1 MTGAKTNRH
10 YLPAFTVL
18 LVLSLLVF
26 HGALY
31 SQQGKKSEKLKQT
44 KERLEQEIKY
54 TTELLEK
61 TQKSKQVSLNKVK
74 ILRKQIKT
82 RENLINAINQELQE
96 MDVQLTYESMQVER
110 MSKQLQDLKSEYARM
125 IAHAYRTMNGHNKLM
140 FIFSAKDF
148 NQAYQRMKYYQQYSE
163 YRKTQAARIQASQ
176 QQIDRHRHELATI
189 RDQKIGLVGSQ
200 TKEKQKLDLE
210 REENDKNV
218 KGFSSQEKQLMAT
231 LKTKQQ
237 AAAKL
242 NSEIEKAIN
251 AEIRASEERLRKKE
265 SMDKKN
271 LAKSPADKA
280 KAPASTGKLELTP
293 VEVKLSSSFSANQG
307 KLPWPCDR
315 GFISESF
322 GEHAHPVL
330 KHVMVRNN
338 GIDIMTDQG
347 APVRSVFSGRISKV
361 MSFQQLNKV
370 VIIRHGEYLT
380 VYSNLGDV
388 IVKEGDEV
396 KARQIIGKVEGSAE
410 EQRQELHFEL
420 WKGKTILDPESWLA
434 TK

>member
-1 MTGAKTNRH
+1 
-10 YLPAFTVL
+10 
-18 LVLSLLVF
+18 
-26 HGALY
+26 
-31 SQQGKKSEKLKQT
+31 
-44 KERLEQEIKY
+44 
-54 TTELLEK
+54 
-61 TQKSKQVSLNKVK
+61 
-74 ILRKQIKT
+74 
-82 RENLINAINQELQE
+82 

-125 IAHAYRTMNGHNKLM
+125 ISHAYRTMNGHNKLM

-148 NQAYQRMKYYQQYSE
+148 NQAYQRLKYYQQYSE

-189 RDQKIGLVGSQ
+189 RDQKIDLVGSQ

-210 REENDKNV
+210 RKENDKNV
-218 KGFSSQEKQLMAT
+218 KGFSTQEKQLMAT

-237 AAAKL
+237 ASAKL

-280 KAPASTGKLELTP
+280 KAPATSGKLELTP

-347 APVRSVFSGRISKV
+347 APVRSVFSGRISIV